1 MKLSEVL
8 FEKGTRVYT
17 ANETERVLSA
27 VETLVSNN
35 IGALAIVNAQNELV
49 GIFSERDML
58 RLVSKNAGQFAKLTV
73 GEFMTRDVV
82 TGLPEESVDSALVK
96 MTERRIRHLPILH
109 HGKLVGMI
117 SIGDLVKAR
126 LEEAEHHKQQMEN
139 VVLGR
144 YPA

>member
-17 ANETERVLSA
+17 DHEIEPVLSV
-27 VETLVSNN
+27 VEKLVFNN
-35 IGALAIVNAQNELV
+35 IGALAILNASGELT

-58 RLVSKNAGQFAKLTV
+58 RLISKNAGQLAKLTV

-82 TGLPEESVDSALVK
+82 TGLPEDTVDHAMSK

-109 HGKLVGMI
+109 HEKLIGMI
-117 SIGDLVKAR
+117 SIGDLVKAQ
-126 LEEAEHHKQQMEN
+126 LEETEHHKQQMEN
-139 VVLGR
+139 VVLGK

>member
-17 ANETERVLSA
+17 ATETEPVLSA
-27 VETLVSNN
+27 VETLVSHN
-35 IGALAIVNAQNELV
+35 IGALAIIDSHGELV

-58 RLVSKNAGQFAKLTV
+58 RLVSKNAGQLTRLTIE
-73 GEFMTRDVV
+73 EFMTRDVV
-82 TGLPEESVDSALVK
+82 TGLPEETVDSAMTK

-117 SIGDLVKAR
+117 SIGDLVKAQ
-126 LEEAEHHKQQMEN
+126 LEEAEHHKRQMEN
-139 VVLGR
+139 VVLGK